1 MDTAVGF
8 KTLTVI
14 GLSLWRSDMI
24 AAGGGL
30 DKGLKFCNKTAGG
43 GLDVKTFLW
52 KLLSGIRKER
62 IKNFITKNVV
72 YICVCCCVAICKLSG

>member
-14 GLSLWRSDMI
+14 GLSLWRSDII

-30 DKGLKFCNKTAGG
+30 DKGLKCCKTSEG
-43 GLDVKTFLW
+43 GLSNKSKND
-52 KLLSGIRKER
+52 
-62 IKNFITKNVV
+62 IKQRFVLGLGFHFQF
-72 YICVCCCVAICKLSG
+72 CKLYETAFL